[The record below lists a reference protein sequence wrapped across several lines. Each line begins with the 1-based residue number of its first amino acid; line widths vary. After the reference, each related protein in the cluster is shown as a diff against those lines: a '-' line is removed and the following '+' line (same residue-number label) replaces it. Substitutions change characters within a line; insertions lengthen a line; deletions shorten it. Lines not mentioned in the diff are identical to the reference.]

1 VIRPNVLT
9 ASLAEHGVLVLD
21 GGLATQLEA
30 QGNDLSDALWSARL
44 LVEDPGQIVESHLA
58 FYRAGARVATTASYQ
73 ASFEGFARRGIGH
86 EDAAGLLRL
95 SVALAAE
102 ARARYRAERAAAG
115 APDPGPLLV
124 AASVGPYGAALADGS
139 EYRGR
144 YGLTVE
150 QLQAWHRERLLIL
163 AQAGADLLACETI
176 PELEEAQA
184 LVALL
189 EETPGAAGW
198 IAFSCADGGHL
209 RSGVPVEEAVQAVA
223 GSPAVVAVGVN
234 CTAPEHVDEL
244 VGRIRAA
251 TAKPIVVYPNS
262 GEAWDAVGRRW
273 TGAPGPTVDAVTARR
288 WIAAGASLVGGC
300 CRVTPDQI
308 AGLAVALPVPRA

>member
-1 VIRPNVLT
+1 
-9 ASLAEHGVLVLD
+9 
-21 GGLATQLEA
+21 
-30 QGNDLSDALWSARL
+30 
-44 LVEDPGQIVESHLA
+44 
-58 FYRAGARVATTASYQ
+58 
-73 ASFEGFARRGIGH
+73 
-86 EDAAGLLRL
+86 
-95 SVALAAE
+95 
-102 ARARYRAERAAAG
+102 
-115 APDPGPLLV
+115 
-124 AASVGPYGAALADGS
+124 
-139 EYRGR
+139 
-144 YGLTVE
+144 
-150 QLQAWHRERLLIL
+150 
-163 AQAGADLLACETI
+163 
-176 PELEEAQA
+176 
-184 LVALL
+184 
-189 EETPGAAGW
+189 
-198 IAFSCADGGHL
+198 
-209 RSGVPVEEAVQAVA
+209 VA